1 MRKVLYLFLIMAVV
15 MMLGGQ
21 ALAQT
26 YVVGTSADFP
36 PFEYMEDGE
45 FVGFDMDLM
54 RAIAEEMDFEI
65 EFRDISF
72 DSLIPGLRTG
82 TIDIV
87 IAAMTITEERAR
99 AVDFSD
105 PYYVANQSIIVRKD
119 SGFNLTVLFGDNRIG
134 AQTGTTGDLWVTE
147 ELYDEGILTGRVVR
161 YETFDLAI
169 EDLVNE
175 NVEALV
181 LDRPVAERFVEAR
194 PLVLVGEIITHEEYG
209 IAVDR
214 GNEELLAK
222 INEGLEKV
230 VDSGRMGELI
240 DKYFE

>member
-1 MRKVLYLFLIMAVV
+1 LRKVLYLFLIMAVV

-105 PYYVANQSIIVRKD
+105 PYYVANQSIIVRED

>member
-105 PYYVANQSIIVRKD
+105 PYYVANQSIIVRED

-230 VDSGRMGELI
+230 VESGRMGELI

>member
-87 IAAMTITEERAR
+87 IAAMTITEERSR

-105 PYYVANQSIIVRKD
+105 PYYVANQSIIVRED

-230 VDSGRMGELI
+230 VESGRMGELI

>member
-1 MRKVLYLFLIMAVV
+1 MRKLMYLVLVLALVLG
-15 MMLGGQ
+15 LGGQ
-21 ALAQT
+21 AFAQT

-36 PFEYMEDGE
+36 PFEYIEDGE

-54 RAIAEEMDFEI
+54 RAIADEMDFEI

-87 IAAMTITEERAR
+87 IAAMTITEERKQ
-99 AVDFSD
+99 AVSFSD
-105 PYYVANQSIIVRKD
+105 PYYVANQSVIVKEGLDRD
-119 SGFNLTVLFGDNRIG
+119 LTVLFGDNRIG

-147 ELYDEGILTGRVVR
+147 RLYDQGILTGQVVR

-181 LDRPVAERFVEAR
+181 LDRPVAERFVEDR
-194 PLVLVGEIITHEEYG
+194 PLILVGEIITHEEYG

-214 GNEELLAK
+214 GNEELLQK
-222 INEGLEKV
+222 LNEGLQRV
-230 VDSGRMGELI
+230 IDSGRMGELI
-240 DKYFE
+240 DKYFR

>member
-87 IAAMTITEERAR
+87 IAAMTITEERAQ

-105 PYYVANQSIIVRKD
+105 PYYVANQSIIVRED

-230 VDSGRMGELI
+230 VESGRMGELI

>member
-105 PYYVANQSIIVRKD
+105 PYYVANQSIIVRED